1 MTLLTNTAEDSELR
15 IGAYLALMS
24 CPSQDTVNQV
34 KMVLTDEPVNQ
45 GNNRNR
51 IYNSAVYI
59 IKWFF
64 IHLISFC
71 ILNYSWIICMDTSD
85 QYSRNS
91 EYFTKQTSLETISW
105 NWVLEK

>member
-45 GNNRNR
+45 GNNRSR
-51 IYNSAVYI
+51 IYNSAV
-59 IKWFF
+59 
-64 IHLISFC
+64 C
-71 ILNYSWIICMDTSD
+71 INM
-85 QYSRNS
+85 
-91 EYFTKQTSLETISW
+91 K
-105 NWVLEK
+105 

>member
-51 IYNSAVYI
+51 IYNSAV
-59 IKWFF
+59 
-64 IHLISFC
+64 C
-71 ILNYSWIICMDTSD
+71 INLM
-85 QYSRNS
+85 
-91 EYFTKQTSLETISW
+91 K
-105 NWVLEK
+105 

>member
-51 IYNSAVYI
+51 IYNSAVCINSYEVI
-59 IKWFF
+59 LYSFDF
-64 IHLISFC
+64 IL
-71 ILNYSWIICMDTSD
+71 Y
-85 QYSRNS
+85 
-91 EYFTKQTSLETISW
+91 LE
-105 NWVLEK
+105 L

>member
-45 GNNRNR
+45 G
-51 IYNSAVYI
+51 
-59 IKWFF
+59 
-64 IHLISFC
+64 
-71 ILNYSWIICMDTSD
+71 
-85 QYSRNS
+85 
-91 EYFTKQTSLETISW
+91 
-105 NWVLEK
+105 

>member
-45 GNNRNR
+45 GNNWSR
-51 IYNSAVYI
+51 IYKSAVCINVFYEVI
-59 IKWFF
+59 LYSFHFF
-64 IHLISFC
+64 L
-71 ILNYSWIICMDTSD
+71 Y
-85 QYSRNS
+85 
-91 EYFTKQTSLETISW
+91 LE
-105 NWVLEK
+105 L

>member
-45 GNNRNR
+45 GKNWSR
-51 IYNSAVYI
+51 IYKSAV
-59 IKWFF
+59 
-64 IHLISFC
+64 C
-71 ILNYSWIICMDTSD
+71 INM
-85 QYSRNS
+85 
-91 EYFTKQTSLETISW
+91 K
-105 NWVLEK
+105 